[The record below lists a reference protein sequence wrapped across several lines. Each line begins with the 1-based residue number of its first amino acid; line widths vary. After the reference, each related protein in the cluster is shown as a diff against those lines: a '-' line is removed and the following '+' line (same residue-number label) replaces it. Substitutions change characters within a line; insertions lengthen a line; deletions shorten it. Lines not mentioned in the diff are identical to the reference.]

1 MKCLQGCRMKML
13 RWFMGLLARS
23 CVCMLTCLLS
33 LVIDGIVYF
42 LVFSCPL
49 LLHLIFGSVVE
60 LHLQLVSGNVGAQKS
75 GIICSCAAEEGCLQ
89 CIPSCEKFQLPFIQQ
104 PALPALSL
112 ANSAMQLRVINAK
125 DFGIKKPKSVG
136 TAQTKLNCKIK
147 EHRQFS

>member
-13 RWFMGLLARS
+13 CWFMGLLARS

-33 LVIDGIVYF
+33 LVIDGT
-42 LVFSCPL
+42 VFSCPL
-49 LLHLIFGSVVE
+49 LLYLIFGSVVE
-60 LHLQLVSGNVGAQKS
+60 LHLRSISGNFCAQKS
-75 GIICSCAAEEGCLQ
+75 GKICSSAADSGCLQ

-125 DFGIKKPKSVG
+125 DFGIRKLKVWVQHKP
-136 TAQTKLNCKIK
+136 N
-147 EHRQFS
+147 